1 MVLATEGP
9 RANAT
14 DGRRVALGI
23 PQFLLSPGLRLI
35 FLRFC
40 VVFSIWVAGFDI
52 QLLSMGEDHPKF
64 KAASAMTFVTAI
76 HHVITAFGPSVP
88 LSAGVDL
95 FLTAAEAIGHPFK
108 GFYLRHMYLSAPQ
121 ELGNGQKWWSKLA
134 LLALVSVW
142 IVALSL
148 IALLFLK
155 ALDIFNK
162 RGGRPMRQRLDVGG
176 MPHAPR
182 WKYLVRA
189 LFGRGMYKQIVPG
202 ESKWLALLRGLLA
215 AISVCTLVAF
225 GIYHAIISPIS
236 EMGIVSYR
244 SYRASSS
251 ALAGT
256 LDEAFTN
263 RTGWHVALRLPW
275 GGGPHS
281 VNLAP
286 SITAKAILDD
296 FERLSVP
303 CPVTGNT
310 VEGIAVVS
318 CPTRIGL
325 APRLD
330 IMVNYTTLF
339 GDTPSLGVSYSLAA
353 YIGVVEDVEKIIAN
367 TDRIFLFRGAHF
379 LAVVA
384 TNLRQQLNPGELATL
399 GFDTYESF
407 MVAVIRQLMPNHDT
421 VAVND
426 KNLATLTILRDVFP
440 NDWTVLRDYRSKS
453 VLTGLS
459 FVGGLGS
466 FLSTLL
472 VVMLGTSLMRSVTR
486 SKPHSPFGFL
496 HNLRVVQSQMVTEC
510 ERMYPAIKDDIK
522 KQKEKPGVV
531 AYLLTTLVDM
541 DALGFAE
548 QDQTNRGQRES
559 GSAASVDA
567 NQRDIE
573 KAMNDDDERGD
584 VSFEEKDVKSEQ
596 GII

>member
-9 RANAT
+9 RANAA
-14 DGRRVALGI
+14 DGRRIALGI

-40 VVFSIWVAGFDI
+40 VVFSIWAAGFDI

-64 KAASAMTFVTAI
+64 KAASALTFVTAI

-121 ELGNGQKWWSKLA
+121 ELRNGQKWWSKLA

-176 MPHAPR
+176 MPHAPQ

-202 ESKWLALLRGLLA
+202 ESKWLALLRGFLA
-215 AISVCTLVAF
+215 SISVCTLVAF

-236 EMGIVSYR
+236 EMGFVSYR

-251 ALAGT
+251 ALADT
-256 LDEAFTN
+256 LDEALSN
-263 RTGWHVALRLPW
+263 STGWHVVVSMPWSGGFHSSKLR
-275 GGGPHS
+275 
-281 VNLAP
+281 P
-286 SITAKAILDD
+286 SITAKGIFND
-296 FERLSVP
+296 FDQSSVP
-303 CPVTGNT
+303 CPVTDSTGD
-310 VEGIAVVS
+310 GIAVVS
-318 CPTRIGL
+318 CPPGIGL
-325 APRLD
+325 TSRLE
-330 IMVNYTTLF
+330 IMVNYTTLY
-339 GDTPSLGVSYSLAA
+339 GDTPSVGVNYGLAV

-379 LAVVA
+379 LAVVD
-384 TNLRQQLNPGELATL
+384 TNLRQRLNPGELATL

-407 MVAVIRQLMPNHDT
+407 MVAVIRQLMPNPDMVT
-421 VAVND
+421 VND
-426 KNLATLTILRDVFP
+426 ENIATLTILQDIFSSDR
-440 NDWTVLRDYRSKS
+440 TVLRDYRSKS

-510 ERMYPAIKDDIK
+510 ERMYPAIQDDIK

-548 QDQTNRGQRES
+548 QDQTDRDQRGS
-559 GSAASVDA
+559 GPGNA

-573 KAMNDDDERGD
+573 KAMNDDEERGD
-584 VSFEEKDVKSEQ
+584 VSLEEKDIKSEQ
-596 GII
+596 GMD